1 MPPSISA
8 IDTFDIEVDGIVHD
22 VRRHD
27 DARLEETRAR
37 ILMFPDF
44 EGTASPGAARLA
56 AAYSRA
62 CGAEVL
68 LTDFYGKSYKP
79 DGYDHRADSVI
90 RYARARPLETRR
102 RLTGILAALVP
113 HWHARG
119 PLVTIGFCFGGS
131 LAFELA
137 RADRTVTAAVSI
149 HGDPSTEASVSAGAT
164 DAEFTMIHG
173 GSDPLIPSES
183 ISSFT
188 QEVTAAQLRWQL
200 IVLGHARHSFTK
212 REMGGSNW
220 AMRYDARADEMARA
234 HAAAIVDLHVREAR

>member
-1 MPPSISA
+1 MIPSISA
-8 IDTFDIEVDGIVHD
+8 TDAFDIEVDGLAHD
-22 VRRHD
+22 VYRHD
-27 DARLEETRAR
+27 DAPLDEARAR

-44 EGTASPGAARLA
+44 DGAASRGAARLA

-68 LTDFYGKSYKP
+68 LTDLYGKNHKP

-90 RYARARPLETRR
+90 RHARAHPFETRR
-102 RLTGILAALVP
+102 RLAGILAALAS
-113 HWHARG
+113 HWRARG
-119 PLVTIGFCFGGS
+119 PLVTVGFCFGGS

-137 RADRTVTAAVSI
+137 RADRAVCAAVSI
-149 HGDPSTEASVSAGAT
+149 HGDPSTAAPVSAGVT
-164 DAEFTMIHG
+164 DAEFAMVHG

-188 QEVTAAQLRWQL
+188 REVDAARLRWQL

-212 REMGGSNW
+212 REMAGSNW
-220 AMRYDARADEMARA
+220 AMRYDARADEMARVHVA
-234 HAAAIVDLHVREAR
+234 SIVGLHLREAQ